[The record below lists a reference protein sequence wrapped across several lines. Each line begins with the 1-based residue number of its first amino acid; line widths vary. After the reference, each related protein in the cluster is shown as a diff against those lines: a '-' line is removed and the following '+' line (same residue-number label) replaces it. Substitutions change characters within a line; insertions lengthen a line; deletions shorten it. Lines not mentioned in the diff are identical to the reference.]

1 MERTL
6 SKYQN
11 KNPNKIISYTKVM
24 KVLNIEST
32 LYLSLEMNTPETS
45 CQRSAVS
52 QMWSYYTQFM
62 LSGSK

>member
-1 MERTL
+1 
-6 SKYQN
+6 
-11 KNPNKIISYTKVM
+11 
-24 KVLNIEST
+24 LNIEST